1 MCVWVPLG
9 LRLHRAAVYDGNFS
23 AALSYPLQ
31 QCHHRSLLP
40 YTSEWRISNK
50 SATGFGDI
58 MATETYGTRRA
69 NAYKILEDTLNL
81 RDSRVYD
88 TIVEDGKEKRVL
100 NQNETTLA
108 QQKQQAI
115 KDAFAGWVW
124 KDPQRRTLLVK
135 RYNELFNSTRPRE
148 YDGSHIHFVGMNP
161 EINLR
166 EHQRNAVAMCCMGI
180 TPFWRTK
187 SVPARAL
194 RWRLPLWN

>member
-1 MCVWVPLG
+1 MTGVQTCALPIYPVLAQAQPFTMSQFLCG
-9 LRLHRAAVYDGNFS
+9 HR
-23 AALSYPLQ
+23 
-31 QCHHRSLLP
+31 
-40 YTSEWRISNK
+40 SEWRISNK

-88 TIVEDGKEKRVL
+88 TIEEDGKEKRVL

-124 KDPQRRTLLVK
+124 KDPQRRALLVK
-135 RYNELFNSTRPRE
+135 KYNELFNSTRPRE

-161 EINLR
+161 EIDLR
-166 EHQRNAVAMCCMGI
+166 EHQRNAVAHVLLGT

-187 SVPARAL
+187 SEIGRAHV
-194 RWRLPLWN
+194 

>member
-1 MCVWVPLG
+1 M
-9 LRLHRAAVYDGNFS
+9 
-23 AALSYPLQ
+23 
-31 QCHHRSLLP
+31 
-40 YTSEWRISNK
+40 
-50 SATGFGDI
+50 
-58 MATETYGTRRA
+58 
-69 NAYKILEDTLNL
+69 NL

-88 TIVEDGKEKRVL
+88 TIEEDGKEKRVL

-135 RYNELFNSTRPRE
+135 KYNELFNSTRPRE

-166 EHQRNAVAMCCMGI
+166 EHQRNAVAHVLYRSAGTKLSGQRFYAQSSRFAAGNAGIPRSSICCGEG
-180 TPFWRTK
+180 
-187 SVPARAL
+187 SLPAS
-194 RWRLPLWN
+194 